1 MVPTSHVSSV
11 EPSSGGG
18 ATGIGSVG
26 ATVVDGA
33 GGGVVGA
40 SVLVVVVAAVVVVG
54 RVVGGG
60 AAATKGRGAT
70 VGAGMASVAVGSSR
84 HDVTVSATRPAPST
98 WASRRMA
105 NSLA

>member
-26 ATVVDGA
+26 ATVVGGA

-54 RVVGGG
+54 RVVGG
-60 AAATKGRGAT
+60 AAAAKRRGAT
-70 VGAGMASVAVGSSR
+70 VGAGVASVAVGSSR

-98 WASRRMA
+98 WA
-105 NSLA
+105 